1 MRKQNEQSLK
11 EVLHEILKKYNL
23 ERRYEQA
30 EVADIWNKTLGPS
43 VANQTNRVVLKNGVL
58 TVYIDSA
65 LVKQELNMLKSR
77 LVASLNET
85 IGKELIT
92 EIYIR

>member
-1 MRKQNEQSLK
+1 MRKQNEQSLQ

-23 ERRYEQA
+23 ERRFEQA

-43 VANQTNRVVLKNGVL
+43 VANQTKRVVLKNGVL
-58 TVYIDSA
+58 TVYIDSS
-65 LVKQELNMLKSR
+65 LVKHELNMLKGR

-85 IGKELIT
+85 MGKEVVK
-92 EIYIR
+92 EIFIR